1 MSVIELIGIAG
12 SLSLLAGWRLYAC
25 VLATGLAMRLGML
38 ELPSHLESLGVLA
51 SPWVIAAAATGC
63 IAELFVDKFKWVDS
77 VWDAINTFTRPVGGA
92 LLALAVLDPSSTT
105 WQIVILLLGGSA
117 ALVSHGA
124 KAGTRVI
131 ANASPEPVSNIV
143 LSTIEDVVTAGGL
156 WLILTFPAAAFAVAL
171 LLAGLAVA
179 LIIVAA
185 KMWRRIRPRTP
196 TSGPKP

>member
-38 ELPSHLESLGVLA
+38 ELPSHLESLDVLA

-63 IAELFVDKFKWVDS
+63 LGELFADKIKWVDS
-77 VWDAINTFTRPVGGA
+77 VWDVINTFTRPVGGA

-156 WLILTFPAAAFAVAL
+156 WLILAFPATAFVVAL
-171 LLAGLAVA
+171 LLVALAVA
-179 LIIVAA
+179 LIFVAV
-185 KMWRRIRPRTP
+185 KMWRRIRPR
-196 TSGPKP
+196 